1 MTGPDYLVYI
11 IREGGLPRYLYK
23 YTTVENCLRMLRDG
37 TVFFADY
44 HSFNDPFECKAV
56 IDKNISFEEWKQ
68 FFIKRQGMS
77 DVKAARMADLFM
89 KNPDSIV
96 GGLVKELLVFK
107 RIAE

>member
-1 MTGPDYLVYI
+1 
-11 IREGGLPRYLYK
+11 
-23 YTTVENCLRMLRDG
+23 MLRDG